1 MRRALG
7 RRLPAMAAALVEDVI
22 VVGAA
27 WAGAE
32 LLRRRDY

>member
-7 RRLPAMAAALVEDVI
+7 RRLPPMAAALLEDAI

-27 WAGAE
+27 LAGAE
-32 LLRRRDY
+32 LLRGA